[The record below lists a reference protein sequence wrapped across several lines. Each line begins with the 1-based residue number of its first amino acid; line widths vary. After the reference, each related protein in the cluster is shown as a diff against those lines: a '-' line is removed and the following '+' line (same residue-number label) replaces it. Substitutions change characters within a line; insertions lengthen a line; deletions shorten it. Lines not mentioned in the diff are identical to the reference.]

1 MTLKPIPRCFGAATE
16 NNTFNYIL
24 SLDEAGRRSTIV
36 RSVVSGQKQREQTMD
51 GTKEILIGDD
61 TEMAISMQNPIALGI
76 IGGGQ
81 LGKMIAQEA
90 KRMSLKVIILDPS
103 HDCPASSVSDEII
116 VADFKDEAAIRKLAK
131 LSDIVTY
138 EIELAN
144 STALKDL
151 EAEKYPVYPSP
162 ETLRLIQNKY
172 RQKSFLKD
180 NSISVAKF
188 DLVKSQPQL
197 EQLCDEYG
205 FPAMLKA
212 SENSYDGRGNFL
224 ITSRDNIRQGLLTF
238 QGKECMLEKFIPFV
252 KEISVMT
259 ARNPTGQI
267 ESFPVTENIHFNNIL
282 DMTIAP
288 ARISDKI
295 LAKAQVLAQ
304 KTLSALKGAGIF
316 GIEMFVLPDES
327 VVVNEIA
334 PRPHNSGHYS
344 IEACSVSQFEQHIR
358 AVFDL
363 PLSKP
368 RLLSPAVMLN
378 LLGPENGSGPYKIL
392 GLKALFSIPGLK
404 LHVYG
409 KKISKPRRKLGHIT
423 ITSQTVEDAISK
435 AERARN
441 LVRIVLDS

>member
-1 MTLKPIPRCFGAATE
+1 M
-16 NNTFNYIL
+16 L
-24 SLDEAGRRSTIV
+24 SLDEAGWRS
-36 RSVVSGQKQREQTMD
+36 SVVRHIISGQKQREQRLD
-51 GTKEILIGDD
+51 GTKGILLGDK
-61 TEMAISMQNPIALGI
+61 EMAISMQNPIALGI

-90 KRMSLKVIILDPS
+90 KRMSLKVIILDPAY
-103 HDCPASSVSDEII
+103 DCPASFVSDEII
-116 VADFKDEAAIRKLAK
+116 VADFKDEAAIRKLATM
-131 LSDIVTY
+131 SDIVTY

-144 STALKDL
+144 SNALKDL

-180 NSISVAKF
+180 HNISVAKF
-188 DLVKSQPQL
+188 ELVKSQPQL
-197 EQLCDEYG
+197 EQLCEEYG

-224 ITSRDNIRQGLLTF
+224 ITSKDNIRHGLLTF
-238 QGKECMLEKFIPFV
+238 QGKECMLEEFIPFV

-259 ARNPTGQI
+259 ARNPSGQI

-288 ARISDKI
+288 ARIPDKV
-295 LAKAQVLAQ
+295 LAKAQAVAQ
-304 KTLSALKGAGIF
+304 KTLGALKGAGIF
-316 GIEMFVLPDES
+316 GIEMFVLPDED
-327 VVVNEIA
+327 VVINEIA

-344 IEACSVSQFEQHIR
+344 IEACSISQFEQHIR
-358 AVFDL
+358 AVLDL

-392 GLKALFSIPGLK
+392 GLKELFSIPGLK

-441 LVRIVLDS
+441 VVKIVLDC